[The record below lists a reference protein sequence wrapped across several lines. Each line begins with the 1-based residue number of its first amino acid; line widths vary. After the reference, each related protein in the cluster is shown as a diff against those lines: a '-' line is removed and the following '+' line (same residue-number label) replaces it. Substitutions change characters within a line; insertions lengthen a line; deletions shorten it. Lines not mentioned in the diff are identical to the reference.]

1 MLTATGLL
9 SPSSIPKNKAAG
21 VQGSRYPNTP
31 LCIRNLSLPSGKS
44 NEIPSMLSLEDPQYH
59 QGRQNNKFQHTS
71 RSKNN
76 YSINAS
82 MIKNQPRYIS
92 HVVRIADQHVPKQIF
107 FSKQVE
113 GMHFDRGPEEVMKA
127 NLKKCNINVPCWK
140 ATARDRTL

>member
-1 MLTATGLL
+1 
-9 SPSSIPKNKAAG
+9 
-21 VQGSRYPNTP
+21 
-31 LCIRNLSLPSGKS
+31 
-44 NEIPSMLSLEDPQYH
+44 MLSLEDPQYH
-59 QGRQNNKFQHTS
+59 QGRQNNKCQHTS

-92 HVVRIADQHVPKQIF
+92 HVVQIADQHVPKQIF

-140 ATARDRTL
+140 ATAMDRTCQELEQKQRHWKECQQQPQPVLLLGVSCPQCDQVFQATVGLMNHLLTHC